1 MLKRCR
7 YKNGDIIELSQ
18 IYQKKKAQLSANL
31 QAEAFCTL
39 YLTSQENHY
48 FEKEYIQMAL
58 STFEVMIS
66 FSRDIRL

>member
-1 MLKRCR
+1 MVTSSSSHKF
-7 YKNGDIIELSQ
+7 I
-18 IYQKKKAQLSANL
+18 KKKAQLSANL
-31 QAEAFCTL
+31 QAEAFCIL